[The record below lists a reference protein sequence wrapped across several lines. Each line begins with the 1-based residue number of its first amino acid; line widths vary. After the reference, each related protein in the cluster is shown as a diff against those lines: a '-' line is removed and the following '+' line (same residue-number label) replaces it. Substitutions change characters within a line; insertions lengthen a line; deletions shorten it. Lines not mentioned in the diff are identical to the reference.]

1 MQVEAG
7 QLRVWG
13 DEITLDKT
21 PFLVVGPV
29 DLGGVEQAALAAMV
43 AWDLWQVVWLGKV
56 STWSKQRLEM
66 FSEVVG
72 EG

>member
-1 MQVEAG
+1 MQVEAC

-29 DLGGVEQAALAAMV
+29 DLGGVEQV
-43 AWDLWQVVWLGKV
+43 WQELWQVVWLGKV

-72 EG
+72 EAG

>member
-21 PFLVVGPV
+21 PFLVVSLV
-29 DLGGVEQAALAAMV
+29 DLGGTEQV
-43 AWDLWQVVWLGKV
+43 WQELWQVVWLGKV
-56 STWSKQRLEM
+56 STWSKGRLEM
-66 FSEVVG
+66 FSEVIG
-72 EG
+72 GNG

>member
-21 PFLVVGPV
+21 PFLVVGLV
-29 DLGGVEQAALAAMV
+29 DLGGVEQV
-43 AWDLWQVVWLGKV
+43 WQELWQVVWLGKV

-66 FSEVVG
+66 FSEVVN